1 MEKVEIDDVKLMK
14 LLDQFD
20 DVSFRQSYAR
30 FRLLRVLELF
40 LQLQQFVV
48 HLSITRTVT
57 D

>member
-1 MEKVEIDDVKLMK
+1 MEKVEINDVKLMK

-40 LQLQQFVV
+40 LQFQQFVV